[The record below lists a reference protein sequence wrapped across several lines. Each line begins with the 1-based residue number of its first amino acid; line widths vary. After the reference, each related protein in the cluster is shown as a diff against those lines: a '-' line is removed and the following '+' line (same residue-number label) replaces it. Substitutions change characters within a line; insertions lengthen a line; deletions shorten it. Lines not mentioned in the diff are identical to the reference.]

1 MLVLS
6 GIHLDWYE
14 CRAVFSGMLICANDA
29 LAALATYIHTCR
41 TLQYGYILA
50 YGTPNPYAPYI
61 IQLSPEYVLVVDE
74 LHENSNFASGPGVV
88 GTYGVLY
95 CTTLK
100 LMHFSNLTEVT
111 KTAPTNLLLD
121 LN

>member
-6 GIHLDWYE
+6 GIHLDWYG

-29 LAALATYIHTCR
+29 LAALATIRTCR

-50 YGTPNPYAPYI
+50 YGIHYSVSVCTAYCDAY
-61 IQLSPEYVLVVDE
+61 Q

-88 GTYGVLY
+88 MYNTWIPRY
-95 CTTLK
+95 CTIC
-100 LMHFSNLTEVT
+100 
-111 KTAPTNLLLD
+111 
-121 LN
+121 